1 MFETVDDVEF
11 RVRTLGALEAKVV
24 LAAENKKVE
33 EINVAFAL
41 GVVGDREQ
49 AVRVLQRLE
58 KKGWLQRVAPGRYLL
73 YPSELGHLDL
83 RYMTALKFAS
93 AIVPEGYV
101 GWWAAAAHH
110 GLTWQR
116 PTSIFIAIE
125 KQKREREFE
134 GFRIVFVKQK
144 PGRFYGVERDG
155 RDNFKISSVAKT
167 VADCIDRIDL
177 AGGVAEAGI
186 ILGSG
191 IEKAGLDAV
200 VDETVRLGST
210 SALQRLGFLLDVVRP
225 DLFHAECRTMLK
237 NRITAGQR
245 SRLGRETR
253 ENGDFGFVADW
264 GLQVNV
270 NAAMLKAETDRFGRK
285 RASTGHI
292 QR

>member
-1 MFETVDDVEF
+1 MFETIDDVDF
-11 RVRTLGALEAKVV
+11 RIRTLGALEAKVV
-24 LAAENKKVE
+24 LAAESKKVE
-33 EINVAFAL
+33 EINVDFAM
-41 GVVGDREQ
+41 GEVGDREQ

-83 RYMTALKFAS
+83 RYMTALRFAS
-93 AIVPEGYV
+93 AIVPAGYV
-101 GWWAAAAHH
+101 GWWSAAARH

-116 PTSIFIAIE
+116 PTSIFIATD

-134 GFRIVFVKQK
+134 GFRIIFVKQRAD
-144 PGRFYGVERDG
+144 RFYGVERDVQE
-155 RDNFKISSVAKT
+155 NFSISSVAKT

-177 AGGVAEAGI
+177 AGGVSEVGI

-191 IEKAGLDAV
+191 VEKAGLNAV

-225 DLFHAECRTMLK
+225 DLFDAECRTMLK
-237 NRITAGQR
+237 TRITAGQR
-245 SRLGRETR
+245 SRLGREAR
-253 ENGDFGFVADW
+253 ENGDFGFVAYW

-270 NAAMLKAETDRFGRK
+270 NAAMLRAETDRFGRK

-292 QR
+292 